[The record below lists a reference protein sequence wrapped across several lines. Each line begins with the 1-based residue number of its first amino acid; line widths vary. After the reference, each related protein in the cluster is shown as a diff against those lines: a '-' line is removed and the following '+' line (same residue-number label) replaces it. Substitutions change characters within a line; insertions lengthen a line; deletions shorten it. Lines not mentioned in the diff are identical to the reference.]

1 MEPFLTLNTELE
13 IVAIKVLRKGQKD
26 IILATVYLP
35 PRKTKPYKLSLQ
47 KLKPIL
53 EKWLEEGHDI
63 ILAGDFNARHEIFG
77 DTETKKNGKNLYHL
91 LNELHLTALIPNTP
105 TRPKWKHFWTSLL
118 QITHASYIHS
128 SLMNQIPIPLKLFLT
143 MQWSYP
149 S

>member
-77 DTETKKNGKNLYHL
+77 DTETKKNGENFYYL
-91 LNELHLTALIPNTP
+91 LNELHLTALIPNEP
-105 TRPKWKHFWTSLL
+105 TRPKSETFLDFFVTNNPRLL
-118 QITHASYIHS
+118 HPPITYEPNPYPPETASGHE
-128 SLMNQIPIPLKLFLT
+128 MV
-143 MQWSYP
+143 
-149 S
+149 